1 MNNRRREMLSE
12 AGALLTKAAVIVE
25 SVRDDEQE
33 CFDNLPENL
42 QESDRAQA
50 MESAVDLLYDALE
63 DISSA
68 SNLIEEAKYC
78 R

>member
-1 MNNRRREMLSE
+1 MLSE
-12 AGALLTKAAVIVE
+12 AGALLFRAAGIVE

-68 SNLIEEAKYC
+68 SNLIEEAKHC